1 MTITAAEVLAEVN
14 ERLNRSETAITDELR
29 AILKDLSIRGNFLTA
44 IDESQTLTSGT
55 VSLDEPVDFK
65 ALVEAGHK
73 GDRGIV
79 LNDGIYDGKP
89 LKEISYA
96 EYLRRKKDET
106 SANYDEPK
114 YFAHWNNKFYLDPAS
129 DDNNGSDYTS
139 KIHHYRFHP
148 ESTSSILFGDQFR
161 EAIYCGVTSKV
172 EKKLKGS
179 AANAQHELDYE
190 REIAKLLSTEPKQ
203 PNFVKYRDI

>member
-14 ERLNRSETAITDELR
+14 QRLNRSETAVTDELR
-29 AILKDLSIRGNFLTA
+29 AILKDLSIRGDFLFA
-44 IDESQTLTSGT
+44 IDEYQTLASGST
-55 VSLDEPVDFK
+55 TLDEPDNFK

-79 LNDGIYDGKP
+79 LNDGTYDGKP

-106 SANYDEPK
+106 SASYDEPK
-114 YFAHWNNKFYLDPAS
+114 YFAHWNNKFYLDPTS
-129 DDNNGSDYTS
+129 DDTYTA

-148 ESTSSILFGDQFR
+148 ESTSSILFGDHFR
-161 EAIYCGVTSKV
+161 EAIYCGVTAKV
-172 EKKLKGS
+172 DKNIKGP
-179 AANAQHELDYE
+179 AANLQHEIDYE
-190 REIAKLLSTEPKQ
+190 REIAKLLWTEPKQ
-203 PNFVKYRDI
+203 PNFVKYHDI